1 MYDSKNIRDNNALNL
16 LLVEGKDDE
25 HVLYNLFAHYKVPQ
39 KFKIKNT
46 EGIDRLI
53 EALDVEVDGSE
64 LKRIGVVVDA
74 DVVLEDRWKALK
86 NVLLKAGYSSIP
98 SMPGSNGTIIQ
109 NDERPT
115 VGIWLMPDNTLPGM
129 IEDFIKFLV
138 PKDDV
143 LWPLAED
150 IVQRVIETDQ
160 KFRSSYRSKA
170 NLHTW
175 LAWQEEPGGP
185 MGQAITKRYLNAD
198 ETHAR
203 QLIAWIRQLFELE
216 TV

>member
-1 MYDSKNIRDNNALNL
+1 MSGKLVTKRSLPQNILF
-16 LLVEGKDDE
+16 VEGRDDKHVFYSLLNHYSIPEQFEVQATDGIEQLKDTFAA
-25 HVLYNLFAHYKVPQ
+25 NLV
-39 KFKIKNT
+39 
-46 EGIDRLI
+46 R
-53 EALDVEVDGSE
+53 SE
-64 LKRIGVVVDA
+64 LQRLGVVVDA
-74 DVVLEDRWKALK
+74 DSDLQVRWQSLRSTMI
-86 NVLLKAGYSSIP
+86 NAGYKSVP
-98 SMPGSNGTIIQ
+98 LVPDVNGTIVKQQGKI
-109 NDERPT
+109 T

-143 LWPLAED
+143 LWPLAEE

-160 KFRSSYRSKA
+160 KFRSSYKSKA
-170 NLHTW
+170 RLHTW

-198 ETHAR
+198 EAHAR
-203 QLIAWIRQLFELE
+203 QLIAWIQQLFELE